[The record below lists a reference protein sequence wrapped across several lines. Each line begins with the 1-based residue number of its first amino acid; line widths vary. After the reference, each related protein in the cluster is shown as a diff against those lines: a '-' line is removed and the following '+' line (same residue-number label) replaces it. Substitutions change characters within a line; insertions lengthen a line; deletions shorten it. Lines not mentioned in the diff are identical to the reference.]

1 MKIISGGDLM
11 SQSITLVCSKET
23 ISKMNTLYQANLSK
37 TPPYATFSAKL
48 PGVTI
53 TAYQS
58 GKVLFQGTQAESEA
72 SKWGE
77 VKPTTPST
85 NKKSNKDSSTLPTGF
100 ANWSVVG
107 SDEVGNGSYLGPVVV
122 CATYAKKE
130 QLPLL
135 KELGVKDSKML
146 TDTMIR
152 KIAKDLVH
160 VVPYRQLIV
169 TPEKYNEIQPNY
181 NVNRMKVALHN
192 QALFLLLNDL
202 KPEEPQGILIDQ
214 FTTENSYRN
223 YLKREPNQVTENL
236 YFKTKGEQYHLSVAA
251 ASIICRAT
259 FLEELDKAS
268 QELGFTIPSGAG
280 TKSDQAA
287 AKILKRGGM
296 PLLNRYAKLHFAN
309 TEKAKKIAFR

>member
-1 MKIISGGDLM
+1 M
-11 SQSITLVCSKET
+11 SQSITLKCHKDVIT
-23 ISKMNTLYQANLSK
+23 KMNTTYRQSLTK
-37 TPPYATFSAKL
+37 VPPYAVFSAKL
-48 PGVTI
+48 PGVTV
-53 TAYQS
+53 TAYNS
-58 GKVLFQGTQAESEA
+58 GKVLFQGVNAEKEA

-77 VKPTTPST
+77 PETSKKGVKNTTTSKDDSLPS
-85 NKKSNKDSSTLPTGF
+85 GF
-100 ANWSVVG
+100 SNWSVVG

-146 TDTMIR
+146 TDPMIK
-152 KIAKDLVH
+152 KIAKDLKLVI
-160 VVPYRQLIV
+160 PFRQLIV
-169 TPEKYNEIQPNY
+169 TPKKYNEIQPNY

-192 QALFLLLNDL
+192 QAIHLLLNDL
-202 KPEEPQGILIDQ
+202 LPEKPEGILIDQ
-214 FTTENSYRN
+214 FTTEKNYRS
-223 YLKREPNQVTENL
+223 YLKQEPNQVTSNL

-268 QELGFTIPSGAG
+268 KELGITVPSGAG

-287 AKILKRGGM
+287 AKILKKGGL
-296 PLLNRYAKLHFAN
+296 PLLEKYAKLHFAN
-309 TEKAKKIAFR
+309 TEKAQKIAFR

>member
-1 MKIISGGDLM
+1 M
-11 SQSITLVCSKET
+11 SQSITLKCSSKT
-23 ISKMNTLYQANLSK
+23 IQEMNATYQHSLVK
-37 TPPYATFSAKL
+37 TPPYAVFSAKI
-48 PGVTI
+48 PGVSI
-53 TAYQS
+53 TAYNS
-58 GKVLFQGTQAESEA
+58 GKVLFQGVLAESEA
-72 SKWGE
+72 SKWGTST
-77 VKPTTPST
+77 PTTQ
-85 NKKSNKDSSTLPTGF
+85 KKDSSSSSLPKDF

-146 TDTMIR
+146 NDSLIR
-152 KIAKDLVH
+152 KIAKDLRLVI
-160 VVPYRQLIV
+160 PFRELIV
-169 TPEKYNEIQPNY
+169 TPQKYNDIQPNY

-192 QALFLLLNDL
+192 QALYLLLNDL
-202 KPEEPQGILIDQ
+202 LPEKPDGILIDQ
-214 FTTENSYRN
+214 FTTEKNYRS
-223 YLKREPNQVTENL
+223 YLKQEPNQVTENL

-268 QELGFTIPSGAG
+268 KELGILVPSGAG

-287 AKILKRGGM
+287 AKILKKGGL
-296 PLLNRYAKLHFAN
+296 PLLEKHAKLHFAN
-309 TEKAKKIAFR
+309 TEKAKKITFR

>member
-1 MKIISGGDLM
+1 M
-11 SQSITLVCSKET
+11 SLSITLVCDKQT
-23 ISKMNTLYQANLSK
+23 IAKMKNAYEGKLVK
-37 TPPYATFSAKL
+37 TPPYAVFSAKL
-48 PGVTI
+48 TGVSI
-53 TAYQS
+53 TAYNS
-58 GKVLFQGTQAESEA
+58 GKVLFQGVNAENEA
-72 SKWGE
+72 SKWGTGAAP
-77 VKPTTPST
+77 KTTS
-85 NKKSNKDSSTLPTGF
+85 KSSKNESNLPKDF

-146 TDTMIR
+146 TDPVIR
-152 KIAKDLVH
+152 KIAKDLKLVI
-160 VVPYRQLIV
+160 PFKQLIV
-169 TPEKYNEIQPNY
+169 TPKKYNEIQPNY

-192 QALFLLLNDL
+192 QALYLLLQDL
-202 KPEEPQGILIDQ
+202 LPEKPDGILIDQ
-214 FTTENSYRN
+214 FTTEKSYRN
-223 YLKREPNQVTENL
+223 YLKQEPNQVTDNL

-259 FLEELDKAS
+259 FLEELDKATK
-268 QELGFTIPSGAG
+268 ELGFTIPSGAG

-287 AKILKRGGM
+287 ARILKKGGM
-296 PLLNRYAKLHFAN
+296 PLLDQYAKLHFAN

>member
-1 MKIISGGDLM
+1 M
-11 SQSITLVCSKET
+11 SLSITLKCTKQE
-23 ISKMNTLYQANLSK
+23 IEKMQQHYKNSLVK
-37 TPPYATFSAKL
+37 TPPYAVFSAKI
-48 PGVTI
+48 PGVSL

-58 GKVLFQGTQAESEA
+58 GKVLFQGPSAEKEAAIWGESENKSA
-72 SKWGE
+72 
-77 VKPTTPST
+77 T
-85 NKKSNKDSSTLPTGF
+85 NKKSDTTSLPKGF
-100 ANWSVVG
+100 DTWSVVG

-146 TDTMIR
+146 TDSLIR
-152 KIAKDLVH
+152 KIAKDLKLVI
-160 VVPYRQLIV
+160 PYKQLIV
-169 TPEKYNEIQPNY
+169 TPKKYNHIQPNY

-192 QALFLLLNDL
+192 QALYLLLQDIQ
-202 KPEEPQGILIDQ
+202 PEKPQGILIDQ
-214 FTTENSYRN
+214 FTTEKNYRS
-223 YLKREPNQVTENL
+223 YLKQEKHQVTESL

-251 ASIICRAT
+251 ASIICRAS

-268 QELGFTIPSGAG
+268 KELGFTVPSGAG

-287 AKILKRGGM
+287 AKILKKGGM
-296 PLLNRYAKLHFAN
+296 PLLEEYAKLHFAN

>member
-1 MKIISGGDLM
+1 M
-11 SQSITLVCSKET
+11 SQSITLKCHKDV
-23 ISKMNTLYQANLSK
+23 INKMKATYQQSLTK
-37 TPPYATFSAKL
+37 VPPYAVFSAKL
-48 PGVTI
+48 PGVTV
-53 TAYQS
+53 TAYNS
-58 GKVLFQGTQAESEA
+58 GKVLFQGVNAEKEA
-72 SKWGE
+72 NKWGE
-77 VKPTTPST
+77 PDTSKKEVKNTATSKEASLPSDF
-85 NKKSNKDSSTLPTGF
+85 S
-100 ANWSVVG
+100 NWSVVG

-146 TDTMIR
+146 TDPMIK
-152 KIAKDLVH
+152 KIAKDLKLVI
-160 VVPYRQLIV
+160 PFRQLIV
-169 TPEKYNEIQPNY
+169 TPKKYNEIQPNY

-192 QALFLLLNDL
+192 QAIHLLLNDL
-202 KPEEPQGILIDQ
+202 LPEKPEGILIDQ
-214 FTTENSYRN
+214 FTTEKNYRS
-223 YLKREPNQVTENL
+223 YLKQEPNPVTSNL

-268 QELGFTIPSGAG
+268 KELGLSIPSGAG

-287 AKILKRGGM
+287 AKILKKGGLS
-296 PLLNRYAKLHFAN
+296 LLENYAKLHFAN